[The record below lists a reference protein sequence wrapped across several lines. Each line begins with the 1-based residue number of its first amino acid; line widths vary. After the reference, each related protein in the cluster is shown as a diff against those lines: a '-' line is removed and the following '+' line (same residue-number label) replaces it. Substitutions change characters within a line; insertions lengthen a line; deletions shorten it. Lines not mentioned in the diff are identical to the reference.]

1 MVRDK
6 ALPDWVEVFSFR
18 LLSLTAG
25 ASSWDWPDSD
35 DESLSWIL
43 WPKCFISWP
52 FPDKKPYMCRIAE
65 YVIVCHMESR
75 QHANTPGFR
84 NKYQL
89 TWFDLDMGWT
99 GWSSTSRK
107 SLGITRWY
115 HLAPSS
121 ILLLVFREIWWM
133 TPALTFMASCQHLN
147 QPNWQWNAKDMCID
161 GNFLLLWSVFIHWNM
176 LMHSDLKCYRRYTLE
191 QKGQTHRHMSEPKKI
206 TEQ

>member
-25 ASSWDWPDSD
+25 ASWWDWPDSD
-35 DESLSWIL
+35 DKSLSWIL
-43 WPKCFISWP
+43 WPKCLISWS
-52 FPDKKPYMCRIAE
+52 FPDKKP
-65 YVIVCHMESR
+65 
-75 QHANTPGFR
+75 
-84 NKYQL
+84 
-89 TWFDLDMGWT
+89 WFDLDMGWT

-191 QKGQTHRHMSEPKKI
+191 QKGQTDRHMSEPKKI